1 MVNPLTAL
9 AVGASG
15 WILVMGINTPQASA
29 AIVLVSLIVATAKTR
44 NLAPIIAVVVLALP
58 VAASMVLIHAP
69 YGEERIAPLITAD
82 GLATAGVLALRF
94 TALMACLLAA
104 GTFVRVPDLA
114 KALQVL
120 PGGNRLSYIAG
131 STLQLFPQGSQ
142 RVRITRDANRL
153 KARPITLKT
162 SVPNLIMPVLTE
174 LLTLSSHRGRAL
186 ETAGY
191 DLPGRRTVLRPVHDS
206 TLQRTIRWATPLICL
221 AVAIWL

>member
-15 WILVMGINTPQASA
+15 WILVMGINTPAASA
-29 AIVLVSLIVATAKTR
+29 AIVLLSLIVATAKTR

-69 YGEERIAPLITAD
+69 YGEERIAPLLTAD
-82 GLATAGVLALRF
+82 GLATAGELALRF

-191 DLPGRRTVLRPVHDS
+191 DLPGRRTVLRPVPDS
-206 TLQRTIRWATPLICL
+206 ALQRTIRWATPLICL